1 MEEIKV
7 KATFKLPNK
16 GKGWISL
23 GLIVFVIILGSWP
36 VIPLLNNETI
46 ILGMPILMTWSVFI
60 IFLTTFIMWFITKIG
75 GIK

>member
-1 MEEIKV
+1 M
-7 KATFKLPNK
+7 KATFRLPNT

-23 GLIVFVIILGSWP
+23 GLIIFVILLGSWP

-46 ILGMPILMTWSVFI
+46 ILGMPILMTWSVII
-60 IFLTTFIMWFITKIG
+60 IFLTTFIMWFINKIG